1 LFSKYTTSTAFLEA
15 LQEAGVSYI
24 FSNLG
29 SDHPAIIESLAE
41 ARQKG
46 IALPEVIICPHEMV
60 ALSAANG
67 FAQITG
73 KPQAVLVHVECG
85 TQNLGGA
92 IHNAAKGRV
101 PVLIFAGASPFTQEG
116 ETLGSRNEFI
126 HWIQDVFDQ
135 RGIVRGYVK
144 YDNEIRSGKNVKQ
157 LVHRALQIAQSDP
170 KGPVYLVGPREVMEE
185 EIERV
190 IITPELWEPIQPS
203 ALPSKGVKEIVS
215 NLVNARNPLIVTSYL
230 GRNPDAVKE
239 LVRLS
244 ERLSIPVIES
254 VPNYMNFPS
263 NHPMHCGYLWNSQ
276 EQNELLSKADVVLVL
291 DSDVPW
297 IPLKNKPSENCQIY
311 YIDIDPLKEQMP
323 LWYIP
328 SKHFFRAD
336 SYTALQQLNE
346 LLEQIYIHE
355 DVVHNRWGIIEKFH
369 NEQREEWMKQEQYR
383 EDVITPEYLTACVRE
398 IVNEDTIIVNE
409 GISNYETIYRH
420 IQASRPGSIIG
431 SGAGSLGWNGG
442 ASIGVKLAAPDK
454 MVINLIGDGCYL
466 FSVPST
472 VHWMARRYK
481 TPFLTVIYNN
491 RGWKSP
497 KLSTLGVH
505 PNGVAKE
512 INEFWVDF
520 EPPADLAKIAEAAGG
535 AYAQTVKKP
544 EELKEALQ
552 NGLKAVKEGR
562 SAVLDVYLPSIKSE
576 GERSLLKKDN
586 LLPKGAS

>member
-1 LFSKYTTSTAFLEA
+1 MNKCNINEEVLGLFDKYTTSTAFLEA

-24 FSNLG
+24 FCNLG

-41 ARQKG
+41 ASQKG
-46 IALPEVIICPHEMV
+46 IKLPKVITCPHEMV
-60 ALSAANG
+60 ALSAAHG
-67 FAQITG
+67 FAQVTG
-73 KPQAVLVHVECG
+73 KPQAVIVHVECG

-116 ETLGSRNEFI
+116 EMIGSRNEFI

-144 YDNEIRSGKNVKQ
+144 YNNEIRSGKNVKQ

-185 EIERV
+185 DAER
-190 IITPELWEPIQPS
+190 IIINPALWEPIRPS
-203 ALPSKGVKEIVS
+203 ALPEEGVQEIVI
-215 NLVNARNPLIVTSYL
+215 NLVNAKNPLIITSYL
-230 GRNPDAVKE
+230 GRNSKAVNE
-239 LVRLS
+239 LIRLS

-276 EQNELLSKADVVLVL
+276 EQNDLLSRADVVLIL

-297 IPLKNKPSENCQIY
+297 IPLKNKPSEHCKIY
-311 YIDIDPLKEQMP
+311 YIDVDPLKEQMP

-328 SKHFFRAD
+328 SQRFFRAD
-336 SYTALQQLNE
+336 SYTALQQLNR
-346 LLEQIYIHE
+346 LLERTSINQE
-355 DVVHNRWGIIEKFH
+355 VVRKRYKIIEKIH
-369 NEQREEWMKQEQYR
+369 CEQRKNWREQEQYR

-398 IVNEDTIIVNE
+398 IVDENTIIVNE
-409 GISNYETIYRH
+409 GISNYEAIYRH
-420 IQASRPGSIIG
+420 IQVSKPGSIIG

-442 ASIGVKLAAPDK
+442 ASIGVKLAMPDK
-454 MVINLIGDGCYL
+454 KVINLTGDGSYL
-466 FSVPST
+466 FSIPST
-472 VHWMARRYK
+472 VHWMARRYQ

-505 PNGVAKE
+505 PKGIANK
-512 INEFWVDF
+512 INEFWVSF
-520 EPPADLAKIAEAAGG
+520 EPSADLAKIAEAAGG
-535 AYAQTVKKP
+535 AYAQTVTKP
-544 EELKEALQ
+544 GELKEALQ
-552 NGLKAVKEGR
+552 NGLQALEKGR
-562 SAVLDVYLPSIKSE
+562 SAVLDVYLPSVE
-576 GERSLLKKDN
+576 EE
-586 LLPKGAS
+586 

>member
-1 LFSKYTTSTAFLEA
+1 MFDKYTTSTAFLEA

-24 FSNLG
+24 FCNFG

-41 ARQKG
+41 ASQKG
-46 IALPEVIICPHEMV
+46 ITLPKVIICPHEMV

-92 IHNAAKGRV
+92 IHNAAKGRI

-116 ETLGSRNEFI
+116 EMDGSRNEFI

-144 YDNEIRSGKNVKQ
+144 YNNEIRTGKNVKQ
-157 LVHRALQIAQSDP
+157 LVHRALQFAQSDP

-185 EIERV
+185 ETERV
-190 IITPELWEPIQPS
+190 ILNPELWEPIRPS
-203 ALPSKGVKEIVS
+203 ALPSSGVQEIVG

-230 GRNPDAVKE
+230 GRNPEAVKE

-263 NHPMHCGYLWNSQ
+263 NHSMHCGYLWNSQ
-276 EQNELLSKADVVLVL
+276 EQNDLLGKADVVLIL

-297 IPLKNKPSENCQIY
+297 IPLKNKPSENCKIY
-311 YIDIDPLKEQMP
+311 YIDVDPLKEQMP

-328 SKHFFRAD
+328 SKQFFRAD
-336 SYTALQQLNE
+336 SYTALQQFNE
-346 LLEQIYIHE
+346 LLEKTPLQE
-355 DVVHNRWGIIEKFH
+355 ELVRNRWKMIEKIH
-369 NEQREEWMKQEQYR
+369 NEQREEWMKKEQYR

-409 GISNYETIYRH
+409 GISNYDTIYRH
-420 IQASRPGSIIG
+420 IQASIPGSIIG

-454 MVINLIGDGCYL
+454 MVINLTGDGSYL

-520 EPPADLAKIAEAAGG
+520 EPAADLAKIAEAAGG

-544 EELKEALQ
+544 CDLKEALQ
-552 NGLKAVKEGR
+552 NGLRAVKEGR

-576 GERSLLKKDN
+576 GERCINDI
-586 LLPKGAS
+586 LLPEGAN